1 MALKARA
8 RQAVGYFNLDNGSGK
23 IRGVYLQGN
32 EAMRPLF
39 EQWLAPFRDLGVTTI
54 TIRDTGGT
62 DHLSFTRVGLPGFQ
76 FIQDPLDYGTLTHHT
91 SADTYDH
98 AVPADLM
105 QASAVIASMVYEAAN
120 RAERLPR
127 REMPKAAPEPRRVAR
142 PEIMSG
148 VDPTRRFSNRVAD
161 YVRYR
166 PAYPDAL
173 LTALQGEAGLS
184 SVSIVADIGSGT
196 GISTELLLRIG
207 CTVFAIEPNAHMRS
221 AAETR
226 LGSEPRFRS
235 VAARAEATTLSDGSV
250 DAVTAGQAFHWFST
264 PETRTEFIR
273 ILRPGGTVA
282 LFWNTRRS
290 AGTPFLS
297 ADQRLLQDFGTD
309 YAQVDHRKVDTSIL
323 RTFFGGPYQS
333 RVFFNAQTFDFDG
346 LARTPAVLVCTRRV
360 PRTPTMRQ
368 WSLRFGGCSTSISRM
383 GVCAWSTTRSCSL
396 AASRDAY
403 DGSEG

>member
-1 MALKARA
+1 
-8 RQAVGYFNLDNGSGK
+8 
-23 IRGVYLQGN
+23 
-32 EAMRPLF
+32 
-39 EQWLAPFRDLGVTTI
+39 
-54 TIRDTGGT
+54 
-62 DHLSFTRVGLPGFQ
+62 
-76 FIQDPLDYGTLTHHT
+76 
-91 SADTYDH
+91 
-98 AVPADLM
+98 
-105 QASAVIASMVYEAAN
+105 
-120 RAERLPR
+120 
-127 REMPKAAPEPRRVAR
+127 
-142 PEIMSG
+142 MSG

-184 SVSIVADIGSGT
+184 SASIVADIGSGT

-235 VAARAEATTLSDGSV
+235 VAARAEATTLPDGSV

-297 ADQRLLQDFGTD
+297 AYERLLQDFGTD
-309 YAQVDHRKVDTSIL
+309 YAQVDHRKVDASIL
-323 RTFFGGPYQS
+323 PMFFGGPYQS
-333 RVFFNAQTFDFDG
+333 RVFFNEQTFDFDG
-346 LARTPAVLVCTRRV
+346 LLGRLLSSSYAPGSAHPDHAAMVAALRRLFDEHQQNGRV
-360 PRTPTMRQ
+360 RMEYDTE
-368 WSLRFGGCSTSISRM
+368 LFFGRI
-383 GVCAWSTTRSCSL
+383 A
-396 AASRDAY
+396 
-403 DGSEG
+403 